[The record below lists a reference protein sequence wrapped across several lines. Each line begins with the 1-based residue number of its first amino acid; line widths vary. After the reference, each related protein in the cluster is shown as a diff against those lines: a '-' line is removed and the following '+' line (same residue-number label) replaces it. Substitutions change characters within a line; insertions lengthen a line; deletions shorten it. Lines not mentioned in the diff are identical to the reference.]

1 MALFKISKGNS
12 LNLPKTYTAGYCYF
26 CEDTGLFYIDT
37 TNDETGRKILN
48 AQDAAT
54 LCGVS
59 LETLQNSINTKA
71 GITFKTWTAS
81 DVKES

>member
-12 LNLPKTYTAGYCYF
+12 SNLPQTYNVGYCYF

-37 TNDETGRKILN
+37 TNDEAGRKILN

-54 LCGVS
+54 LCGVT
-59 LETLQNSINTKA
+59 LEELQATITTV
-71 GITFKTWTAS
+71 TFKTWTVA
-81 DVKES
+81 DIGG